1 MATQT
6 LAMAKLLINNE
17 IVRGVAEDFISV
29 NPIYDILP
37 FTGYDGQGLIV
48 NRELTLGPTEISA
61 VGATITGTAK
71 TASTFTQ
78 KVFKAT
84 KLIGDAEMDGL
95 VQAQSQSAG
104 VDQTAVEISLKAK
117 SLGRLFQTG
126 IATGTGTAPQ
136 MNSLHSLCDATQFTT
151 ASTTQVLS
159 FELLDELLDLVLAKD
174 GEVDWIMMPAR
185 TIRSYKVLLRALGGT
200 PADWVVELPGGR
212 KVISYENIPIFR
224 NDYLSVA
231 ETPNGAA
238 LTTGALTS
246 VYAGC
251 FDDGSNKIG
260 IAGVHPSSVPAGIM
274 VEPVG
279 AQESKDVSIWRVKQY
294 ANFALFNRKGLAR
307 LTSISN

>member
-29 NPIYDILP
+29 NPIYDVLP

-48 NRELTLGPTEISA
+48 NRELTLGPTEIA
-61 VGATITGTAK
+61 NVGAVISSTAK

-84 KLIGDAEMDGL
+84 KLIGEAEMDGL
-95 VQAQSQSAG
+95 VQAQSSSAG
-104 VDQTAVEISLKAK
+104 VDQVALEISLKAK

-126 IATGTGTAPQ
+126 MATGTGTAPQ
-136 MNSLHSLCDATQFTT
+136 MNSFDSLCDATQFTT
-151 ASTTQVLS
+151 ASTTQELS
-159 FELLDELLDLVLAKD
+159 FLLLDELLDLVLAKD
-174 GEVDWIMMPAR
+174 GEVDFLMMHKR

-200 PADWVVELPGGR
+200 PADWVVTLPGGR
-212 KVISYENIPIFR
+212 EVMGYEGIPIFR
-224 NDYLSVA
+224 NDYLTIT
-231 ETPNGAA
+231 ETANGAA

-246 VYAGC
+246 VWAGC
-251 FDDGSNKIG
+251 FDDGSGKVG
-260 IAGVHPSSVPAGIM
+260 IAGVHPATVPAGIM
-274 VEPVG
+274 VENVG
-279 AQESKDVSIWRVKQY
+279 AQEAKDVTIWRIKMY

-307 LTSISN
+307 LPSISN